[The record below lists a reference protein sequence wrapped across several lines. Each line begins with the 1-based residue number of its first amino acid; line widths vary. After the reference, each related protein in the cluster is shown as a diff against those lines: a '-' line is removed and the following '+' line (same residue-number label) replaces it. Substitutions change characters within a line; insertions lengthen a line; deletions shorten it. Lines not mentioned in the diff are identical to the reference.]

1 LTPYAQET
9 RMQIRYTAITT
20 AVLATGCAAA
30 TPGPAVTVTAP
41 APTTSSTP
49 ATPKAKAKAAPNKA
63 IGAAKKVRVPNMV
76 GKNHQLAQDTM
87 QAAGF
92 YLLAERD
99 ATGQGRMLIW
109 DRNWVVVRQSPKG
122 GSLADPNT
130 ATVTLFS
137 KKIGE

>member
-1 LTPYAQET
+1 
-9 RMQIRYTAITT
+9 MQIRYAAIATAL
-20 AVLATGCAAA
+20 LATGCIAA
-30 TPGPAVTVTAP
+30 PPKPAVTVTAP

-49 ATPKAKAKAAPNKA
+49 AAPKAKATSAPKKAV
-63 IGAAKKVRVPNMV
+63 AAKKVRVPNMV